1 MDSSGE
7 NHGFVF
13 DGIGDGTGQQAGDDF
28 NGQAV
33 AFDQQADRPF
43 PLKRKMRLGQGDDR
57 RRVDQSGRIQAV
69 GIHNESKIEEGWKGV
84 KKIRENILDRG
95 KTKEGK
101 SEQGDVER
109 FTTTV

>member
-33 AFDQQADRPF
+33 AFDKQADSPF
-43 PLKRKMRLGQGDDR
+43 TLKREVSLGQGDDG

-69 GIHNESKIEEGWKGV
+69 GIHNESKIGEGWKGV

-95 KTKEGK
+95 KTRDLLRKTREN
-101 SEQGDVER
+101 
-109 FTTTV
+109 F